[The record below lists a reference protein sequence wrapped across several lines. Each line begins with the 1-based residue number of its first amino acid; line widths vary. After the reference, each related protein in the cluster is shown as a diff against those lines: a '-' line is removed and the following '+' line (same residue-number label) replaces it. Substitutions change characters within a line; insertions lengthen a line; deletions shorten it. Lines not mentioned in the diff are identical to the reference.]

1 MDFNQRIEHLFEEY
15 ERQRSS
21 LTTMQQKMRE
31 ISVSATSPR
40 REVTVTVGQNGTLT
54 DVTFPTGAYK
64 RLTPAELTAVILQTY
79 AEAKEQVVQQTAEL
93 LAPVLPEGM
102 DAQQLAR
109 GTAGADMF
117 LPAEPRMATSV
128 REFLNLGRAE
138 R

>member
-1 MDFNQRIEHLFEEY
+1 MDFNERIEHLFQEY

-31 ISVSATSPR
+31 ISASATSPR
-40 REVTVTVGQNGTLT
+40 REVTVTVGQNGVVT

-64 RLTPAELTAVILQTY
+64 RLTPAELTAVIMQTY
-79 AEAKEQVVQQTAEL
+79 AEAKEQVMELAAEV

-102 DAQQLAR
+102 DAHALVR
-109 GTAGADMF
+109 GTAGAETF

-128 REFLNLGRAE
+128 REFLGLGRAE